1 MQSGDGLVVRVR
13 PYGGR
18 LEAAQVAG
26 LAELAERY
34 GNGLIDVTSRAN
46 LQIRGVSEQ
55 GHRRLIEGLAL
66 LGLIDPDPDIEA
78 RRNIVVTPFWNSGD
92 ETAALAAELE
102 EALADSTLDL
112 PTKFGFAID
121 DGKSRVLAD
130 DSADMRIERDRD
142 GRLLVRDRW
151 RKARPLRRARRGR
164 EHGAGARELVHLPPA
179 ARRAGE
185 GAWQR
190 ISRPARSCRQSLSG
204 ETEPAPVMAASR
216 PGHYPHG
223 ALVGFAFGQM
233 LHTTLHQ
240 FSGCGHALRM
250 TPWRMMLSEG
260 KREMPSG
267 AGLITEPYDP
277 MLRVIA
283 CSGAPR
289 CREAHADTRALAS
302 AACAAYRPR
311 YARFT
316 SPAAPRA
323 ARIPARPR
331 SRWLRPA
338 TASISIRDGS
348 TRDEPVLRGPQRCR
362 HRHRSLHPGRRPLMP
377 HAYETDGAAIYR
389 QSFATIRAEADLA
402 RFSPTRSRW
411 WCA

>member
-1 MQSGDGLVVRVR
+1 MSAAAIKGWCPGALRPMQSGDGLVVRVR
-13 PYGGR
+13 PFGGR

-26 LAELAERY
+26 FAELAERY

-55 GHRRLIEGLAL
+55 GHRRLLDGLAL
-66 LGLIDPDPDIEA
+66 LRLLDPDSDIEA
-78 RRNIVVTPFWNSGD
+78 RRNILVTPFWNSGD
-92 ETAALAAELE
+92 ETQALAAELE

-121 DGKSRVLAD
+121 DGKSRVLAG
-130 DSADMRIERDRD
+130 DSADVRIERDRG
-142 GRLLVRDRW
+142 GRLVVRADG
-151 RKARPLRRARRGR
+151 ARLGRSVARGEAVSTALALANWFITSGGAKGGRGR
-164 EHGAGARELVHLPPA
+164 MAAHVAAGAELP
-179 ARRAGE
+179 E
-185 GAWQR
+185 
-190 ISRPARSCRQSLSG
+190 SLSG

-223 ALVGFAFGQM
+223 ALVGVAFGQM

-250 TPWRMMLSEG
+250 TPWRMVLSEG

-277 MLRVIA
+277 ALRVIA

-302 AACAAYRPR
+302 AL
-311 YARFT
+311 
-316 SPAAPRA
+316 APRIA
-323 ARIPARPR
+323 LDTRLHVSGCAKGCARSGA
-331 SRWLRPA
+331 SAVTLVA
-338 TASISIRDGS
+338 TSAGFDLVRDGS
-348 TRDEPVLRGPQRCR
+348 TRDEPVLRG
-362 HRHRSLHPGRRPLMP
+362 LN
-377 HAYETDGAAIYR
+377 GADIV
-389 QSFATIRAEADLA
+389 SDPSILVGGH
-402 RFSPTRSRW
+402 
-411 WCA
+411 

>member
-1 MQSGDGLVVRVR
+1 MSAAAIKGWCPGALRPMQSGDGLVVRVR
-13 PYGGR
+13 PFGGR

-55 GHRRLIEGLAL
+55 GHRRLLDGLAL
-66 LGLIDPDPDIEA
+66 LRLLDPDSDIEA
-78 RRNIVVTPFWNSGD
+78 RRNILVTPFWNSGD
-92 ETAALAAELE
+92 ETQALAAELE
-102 EALADSTLDL
+102 EALADSALDL

-121 DGKSRVLAD
+121 DGKSRVLAG
-130 DSADMRIERDRD
+130 DSADVRIERDRD
-142 GRLLVRDRW
+142 GRLLVRADG
-151 RKARPLRRARRGR
+151 ARLGRSVARGEAVSTALALANWFITSGGAKGGRGR
-164 EHGAGARELVHLPPA
+164 MAAHIAAGAELP
-179 ARRAGE
+179 
-185 GAWQR
+185 
-190 ISRPARSCRQSLSG
+190 QSVSG

-223 ALVGFAFGQM
+223 ALVGVAFGQM

-250 TPWRMMLSEG
+250 TPWRMVLSEG

-277 MLRVIA
+277 ALRVIA

-302 AACAAYRPR
+302 AL
-311 YARFT
+311 
-316 SPAAPRA
+316 APRIA
-323 ARIPARPR
+323 LDTRLHVSGCAKGCARSGA
-331 SRWLRPA
+331 SAVTLVA
-338 TASISIRDGS
+338 TSAGFDLVRDGS
-348 TRDEPVLRGPQRCR
+348 TRDEPVLRG
-362 HRHRSLHPGRRPLMP
+362 LN
-377 HAYETDGAAIYR
+377 GADIV
-389 QSFATIRAEADLA
+389 SDPSILVGGH
-402 RFSPTRSRW
+402 
-411 WCA
+411 